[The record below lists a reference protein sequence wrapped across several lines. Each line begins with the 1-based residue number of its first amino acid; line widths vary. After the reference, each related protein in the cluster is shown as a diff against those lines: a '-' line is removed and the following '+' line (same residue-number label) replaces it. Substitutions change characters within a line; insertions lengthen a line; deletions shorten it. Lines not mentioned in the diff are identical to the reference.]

1 MKHRSQDAL
10 LGFKALAES
19 RQASSPANIVKVMSE
34 QYQAGHA
41 ALMEAVSPAKPR
53 PTSTEAAISGIE
65 ALGHVRAA
73 TEPSKIVAEISE
85 RHAET
90 QVSVESIAAS
100 EPPT

>member
-10 LGFKALAES
+10 LGIKALAES

-34 QYQAGHA
+34 QHQAGHA
-41 ALMEAVSPAKPR
+41 ALMEAVSPTTPR
-53 PTSTEAAISGIE
+53 PTSTEAAISEIE
-65 ALGHVRAA
+65 ALGDVWAA
-73 TEPSKIVAEISE
+73 TDPSKIVAAIGE

-90 QVSVESIAAS
+90 QVAVESIGTS